1 MRNYRVTGPV
11 EVPHHTLAAMSTRMV
26 SHRSAGFRELIGAI
40 TPRLGML
47 FGTEGAVLPLTCS
60 GTGGMEAVAASLL
73 RPGDRVLSV
82 QLGYFGERFADIA
95 AHHGALIDVLAAP
108 WGQIVPTERITERLA
123 LGYDAVLLTHN
134 ETSTGVI
141 APLGEWARAIRAVS
155 DCLILVDAVSSVA
168 ATEIGFDAL
177 GLDAV
182 VTVTQKALACPPGLS
197 LVAVSERALAR
208 AAEPGEGS
216 YYLNLARAAEHARQG
231 TTTYTPAL
239 SVLYALDTAL
249 AEIEKEG
256 VETVW
261 ERHDRTA
268 LRCREALRAQGLTVV
283 PDEAN
288 SSPTVTAVR
297 LPAPVDAERV
307 REVLAAEHD
316 VWVSSG
322 RGPWKSEVLRIGHM
336 GPVDPDEVDACAL
349 AIGVALRSAAMSA
362 SADSSSHSPPTTTP
376 RTAGSGAPRTTEAT
390 PLVTGG
396 TQTADALASGWDTLV
411 ARLDAPVFH
420 TRAFL
425 SAYEHHPVQRISA
438 PRYLE
443 VRRGSELVAAAPT
456 YLQGDPLGLLGL
468 ADGEQALLSP
478 MWHSPDSRLL
488 TADEE
493 ALGAL
498 SAAFGDRA
506 AELGAPL
513 WGFVNL
519 SDDSPLLPALARQ
532 GFQRKELVPRWTLHR
547 SDAPDGDT
555 YLAGMRRSVRRDY
568 QRQLRRYAERAHTLV
583 HGARYPG
590 LVPLLELIAASA
602 ARAGSPKYYD
612 PQRLAAFL
620 RELDGPVRV
629 VEVRENNGEPLAV
642 AVCFLES
649 RRLQA
654 WAGGYVRGRSDLTFS
669 PYYALWWEIVR
680 LMWATGA
687 DSIECGRLNETFKEK
702 MLLSPQ
708 RLVAM
713 IGPSK

>member
-11 EVPHHTLAAMSTRMV
+11 EVPQHTLAAMSTRMV
-26 SHRSAGFRELIGAI
+26 SHRSAAFRELIGAI

-47 FGTEGAVLPLTCS
+47 FGTESAVLPLTCS
-60 GTGGMEAVAASLL
+60 GTGGLEAVAASLL

-134 ETSTGVI
+134 ETSTGVV

-197 LVAVSERALAR
+197 LVAASERALAR

-216 YYLNLARAAEHARQG
+216 YYLSLARAAEHARLG
-231 TTTYTPAL
+231 TTVYTPAL

-297 LPAPVDAERV
+297 LPAPADAERV
-307 REVLAAEHD
+307 RELLAAEHD

-336 GPVDPDEVDACAL
+336 GPVDPDDVDACAL
-349 AIGVALRSAAMSA
+349 AIGAALRSTVS
-362 SADSSSHSPPTTTP
+362 P
-376 RTAGSGAPRTTEAT
+376 RTAGSGAPRATETT

-396 TQTADALASGWDTLV
+396 TDTADALAPDWDALV

-443 VRRGSELVAAAPT
+443 VRRGGELVAAAPT

-493 ALGAL
+493 ALDAL

-506 AELGAPL
+506 TELSAPL

-519 SDDSPLLPALARQ
+519 SDDSPLLPSLARR
-532 GFQRKELVPRWTLHR
+532 GFRRQELVPRWTLHR

-568 QRQLRRYAERAHTLV
+568 QRQLRRYAEHANAFV

-654 WAGGYVRGRSDLTFS
+654 WAGGYVRGRPDLTFS

-680 LMWATGA
+680 LMWATRA

-713 IGPSK
+713 IGPSN